1 MNSIQPQSTLFRRRD
16 GHPQEENGSPY
27 GASSSPMPLQP
38 RSNAAS
44 PSAPLHTN
52 AAQEQENDAL
62 MQALLADMRR
72 TKKGFTKLGDE
83 VREQNALLEKLKL
96 TFRSAQGSLRK
107 TMLNLDKIGW
117 GSFKHMW
124 ILALFV
130 IVFFMLLYLMLKFR

>member
-16 GHPQEENGSPY
+16 PPPAGESVSPY
-27 GASSSPMPLQP
+27 GSSSSSVPRQP
-38 RSNAAS
+38 RYQAANS
-44 PSAPLHTN
+44 SAPVDTN

-83 VREQNALLEKLKL
+83 VREQNALLDRLKA
-96 TFRSAQGSLRK
+96 TFRDAQGSLRK
-107 TMLNLDKIGW
+107 TMHNLDKIGW
-117 GSFKHMW
+117 GSYKHMW

-130 IVFFMLLYLMLKFR
+130 IVFFMLLYLVLRFR